1 MESTNLKDI
10 LSYIV
15 ENLVEDPSAISIE
28 AVEQD
33 DTITFQLKV
42 AESDMGKVIG
52 RQGRIAKEIRTIRKS
67 AGLKEQKKVLV
78 DILD

>member
-52 RQGRIAKEIRTIRKS
+52 RQGRIAKEIRTILKS
-67 AGLKEQKKVLV
+67 AGLKEHKKVLV

>member
-1 MESTNLKDI
+1 MESINLKEI

-15 ENLVEDPSAISIE
+15 ENLVENPSEISIE
-28 AVEQD
+28 VVELE
-33 DTITFQLKV
+33 DTITLQLKV

-52 RQGRIAKEIRTIRKS
+52 RQGRIAKEIRTIIKS
-67 AGLKEQKKVLV
+67 AGLKEHKKVLV

>member
-1 MESTNLKDI
+1 MESTNLKEI

-15 ENLVEDPSAISIE
+15 ENLVENPSAISIE
-28 AVEQD
+28 TVEKE
-33 DTITFQLKV
+33 DTITLQLKV

-52 RQGRIAKEIRTIRKS
+52 RQGRIAKEIRTIIKA
-67 AGLKEQKKVLV
+67 AGLMYHKKVLV